1 MSLCLVRYNVINKGL
16 CENYMECGFVRGMFK
31 CAQIY
36 NTEPWAHSAAC
47 SNARKAADWR
57 CIMKINEIM
66 KERRKEMGL
75 TQEQIADRLGVSAP
89 AVNKWEKGTSYPDI
103 TLLPAL
109 ARLLGTDLNTLLS
122 FKEELTDREIAGFCN
137 EITDTAMAGGL
148 DQAFTMAFDK
158 LHEYPN
164 CDLLILNMALMLEGL
179 LIFYPDD
186 TRSADNAGK
195 IQALYE
201 RAAKS
206 TDLNVRNQAQAM
218 LVSKYMKHQEYDKAE
233 ALLEEIPDATAFNK
247 RQLQANLYV
256 AQNDIDKAIKITE
269 ERLLTETNN
278 VLSALFTLN
287 GIALKNEAFDDAEYI
302 ADRARD
308 FTKLFDLWDYSA
320 YVAYLD
326 VYTVKKDAKKCMD
339 TLEKLLIAA
348 TKPWNYQDSPLYRHV
363 APAQKQEDIKNM
375 ILPRL
380 LSEIEDPGIPEY
392 DFLRNAPEYPEFIA
406 RLKSQLDTEMK

>member
-16 CENYMECGFVRGMFK
+16 CENYMECGFVRGLLK
-31 CAQIY
+31 CAQIH
-36 NTEPWAHSAAC
+36 NTEPWPSSAAC
-47 SNARKAADWR
+47 SDARKTADWR

-122 FKEELTDREIAGFCN
+122 FKEELTDREIAGFCK

-158 LHEYPN
+158 LHEYPS
-164 CDLLILNMALMLEGL
+164 CDLLILNMALMLESL

-201 RAAKS
+201 RA
-206 TDLNVRNQAQAM
+206 
-218 LVSKYMKHQEYDKAE
+218 KAR
-233 ALLEEIPDATAFNK
+233 I
-247 RQLQANLYV
+247 
-256 AQNDIDKAIKITE
+256 
-269 ERLLTETNN
+269 
-278 VLSALFTLN
+278 
-287 GIALKNEAFDDAEYI
+287 
-302 ADRARD
+302 
-308 FTKLFDLWDYSA
+308 
-320 YVAYLD
+320 
-326 VYTVKKDAKKCMD
+326 
-339 TLEKLLIAA
+339 
-348 TKPWNYQDSPLYRHV
+348 
-363 APAQKQEDIKNM
+363 
-375 ILPRL
+375 
-380 LSEIEDPGIPEY
+380 
-392 DFLRNAPEYPEFIA
+392 
-406 RLKSQLDTEMK
+406 